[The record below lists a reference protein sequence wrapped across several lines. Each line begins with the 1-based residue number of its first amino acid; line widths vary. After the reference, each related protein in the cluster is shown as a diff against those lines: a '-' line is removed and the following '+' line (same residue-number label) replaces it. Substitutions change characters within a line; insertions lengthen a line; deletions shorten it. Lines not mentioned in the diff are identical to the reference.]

1 MEEILEQ
8 RRYDELVE
16 LGEEGITAELQEVR
30 SATKINRPRY
40 HLGKHGDEIG
50 AATLEEL
57 ERIARDIQQDPRTR
71 SFTYRNPRFGDQ
83 IHWALV
89 SVESGNVLVYN
100 KEEQFIATIF
110 GHEPEDLFKFLEK
123 MRSLWIEVKKHPSG
137 KGYLIIQEWEI

>member
-1 MEEILEQ
+1 
-8 RRYDELVE
+8 
-16 LGEEGITAELQEVR
+16 LGE
-30 SATKINRPRY
+30 
-40 HLGKHGDEIG
+40 
-50 AATLEEL
+50 
-57 ERIARDIQQDPRTR
+57 
-71 SFTYRNPRFGDQ
+71 Q

-110 GHEPEDLFKFLEK
+110 GHEPENLFEFLEK